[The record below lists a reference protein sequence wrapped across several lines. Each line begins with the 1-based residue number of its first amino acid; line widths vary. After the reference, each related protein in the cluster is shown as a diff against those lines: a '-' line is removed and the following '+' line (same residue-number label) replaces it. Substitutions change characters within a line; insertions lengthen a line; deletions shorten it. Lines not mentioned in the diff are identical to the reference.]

1 MYGENNKAYL
11 KRCYEL
17 LLKENQLPKEIK
29 LELIHK
35 VIERM

>member
-17 LLKENQLPKEIK
+17 LLKENQLPKEIHV
-29 LELIHK
+29 ELIHK
-35 VIERM
+35 VIKCM